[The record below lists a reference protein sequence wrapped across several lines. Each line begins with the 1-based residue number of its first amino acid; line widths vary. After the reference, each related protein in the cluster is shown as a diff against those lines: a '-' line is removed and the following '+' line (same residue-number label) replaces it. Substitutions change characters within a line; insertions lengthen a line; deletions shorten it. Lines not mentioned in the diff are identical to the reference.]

1 MDNIT
6 AEELVA
12 VWPQLDVT
20 TKQAVTIAV
29 LQRRLSTAA
38 AALAEAR
45 HQIEVLE
52 QAVRQP

>member
-20 TKQAVTIAV
+20 TKQAITIAV
-29 LQRRLSTAA
+29 LQRRLSTSG

-52 QAVRQP
+52 QAVKAP